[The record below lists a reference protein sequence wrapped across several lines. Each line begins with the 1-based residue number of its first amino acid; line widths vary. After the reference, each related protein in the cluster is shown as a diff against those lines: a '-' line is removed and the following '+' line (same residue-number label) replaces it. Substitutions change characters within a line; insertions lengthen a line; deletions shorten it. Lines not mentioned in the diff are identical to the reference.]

1 MAKKI
6 SRKKTKTVKVTCKDC
21 GRVVRV
27 SKGSVCA
34 MTELCYSCI
43 SKKGK
48 DEQ

>member
-6 SRKKTKTVKVTCKDC
+6 SRKKTKTIKVTCRKC

-43 SKKGK
+43 DKKRK
-48 DEQ
+48 D